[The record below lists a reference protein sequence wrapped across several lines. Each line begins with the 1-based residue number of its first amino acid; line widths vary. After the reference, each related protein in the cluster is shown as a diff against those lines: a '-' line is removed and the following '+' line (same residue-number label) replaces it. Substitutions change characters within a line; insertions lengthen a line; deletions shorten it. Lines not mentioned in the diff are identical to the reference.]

1 MHTVQVI
8 QVVCV
13 LDKDVKLACAQMKYE
28 DVDLTQNILPYI

>member
-13 LDKDVKLACAQMKYE
+13 LDKDVKLACTKMKHE
-28 DVDLTQNILPYI
+28 DVNLTQNILPYI